1 LPQRAAL
8 AAVRRHRLWCTDKGV
23 EPAPALTTDAAF
35 HTRYGMFGNQPYV
48 VVRVADQWQRAC
60 AVRGCPHARN
70 CQDERWANVYCSQ
83 HWGGPGR
90 VGTANGEAVEGWRPH
105 LAHSCP
111 AGCRS

>member
-1 LPQRAAL
+1 MPQRAAL

-35 HTRYGMFGNQPYV
+35 HTRYGMFNNDTFGHQPYV

-70 CQDERWANVYCSQ
+70 CQDELSTNVYCSQ

-90 VGTANGEAVEGWRPH
+90 VGTANGEAVE
-105 LAHSCP
+105 ASF
-111 AGCRS
+111 SS